1 MQLLH
6 LAQRRATK
14 IIRRLEH
21 LCYEIRL
28 REVGLFNLRKRLQRE
43 FIMSFHCLKQA
54 NRKDVVLVMECRD
67 RMRGSDF
74 HLKEGRFGL
83 DISNKFVT
91 GYLVNY
97 SNRFPRKIVDA
108 FSLEMFKG

>member
-1 MQLLH
+1 
-6 LAQRRATK
+6 
-14 IIRRLEH
+14 
-21 LCYEIRL
+21 
-28 REVGLFNLRKRLQRE
+28 
-43 FIMSFHCLKQA
+43 MSFHCLKQA

-108 FSLEMFKG
+108 FSLGMFKGKLNDQFEKPGLVEGVLTHSRGVGLNGL